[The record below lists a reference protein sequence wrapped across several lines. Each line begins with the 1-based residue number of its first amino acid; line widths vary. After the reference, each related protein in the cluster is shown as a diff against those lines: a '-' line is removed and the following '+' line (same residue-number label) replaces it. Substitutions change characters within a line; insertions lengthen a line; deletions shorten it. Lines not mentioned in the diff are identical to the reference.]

1 MMISTLP
8 RVSVSLFAE
17 AGGINLD
24 SILQTF
30 VIPIGLK
37 VLGAIVLW
45 FVGRW
50 LINFGLGLLNSVFKR
65 STIDATLL
73 AYIKAALGVLLNI
86 VLVVAILGYLGVETT
101 SFAALLAAGGIAIG
115 AAWGGLLA
123 HFAAGV
129 FLVLFRPFQVG
140 DYVTAGGVTGTVSEI
155 GLFVTS
161 IDTIDNVKNI
171 VANNTIFSDTIQN
184 FSANPYRRVDLVA
197 QLDHGVDPN
206 DAIARFKAGLAEIEN
221 IVSEPAPDVE
231 ILEFTP
237 MGPVLAVRPYC
248 NNDHYWQVYFDTN
261 RLIRQA
267 CGEAGYPAP
276 QQHYAI
282 SNVAA

>member
-1 MMISTLP
+1 M
-8 RVSVSLFAE
+8 
-17 AGGINLD
+17 
-24 SILQTF
+24 
-30 VIPIGLK
+30 
-37 VLGAIVLW
+37 LW
-45 FVGRW
+45 FIGRW
-50 LINFGLGLLNSVFKR
+50 LIKFGLGLLNSAFKR

-73 AYIKAALGVLLNI
+73 SYIKATLGVLLNI

-140 DYVTAGGVTGTVSEI
+140 DFVTAGGVTGTVDEI

-161 IDTIDNVKNI
+161 IDTPDNVKTL

-184 FSANPYRRVDLVA
+184 FSANPYRRVELVA
-197 QLDHGVDPN
+197 QLDHSVDPD
-206 DAIARFKAGLAEIEN
+206 DAIAKFKAGLAQIDNVESN
-221 IVSEPAPDVE
+221 PAPDVE

-248 NNDHYWQVYFDTN
+248 SNDHYWQVYFDTN
-261 RLIRQA
+261 RLIRKT
-267 CGEAGYPAP
+267 CGDAGYPAP
-276 QQHYAI
+276 KQHYSI
-282 SNVAA
+282 SNAA

>member
-1 MMISTLP
+1 MTIATLP
-8 RVSVSLFAE
+8 SLGLFPLAA
-17 AGGINLD
+17 AGLD
-24 SILQTF
+24 VDAILQNF
-30 VIPIGLK
+30 AIPIGLK
-37 VLGAIVLW
+37 VLGAIILW

-50 LINFGLGLLNSVFKR
+50 LIKFGLGLLNKILKR

-73 AYIKAALGVLLNI
+73 SYIKATLGVLLNI

-140 DYVTAGGVTGTVSEI
+140 DFVTAGGVTGTVSEI

-161 IDTIDNVKNI
+161 IDTPDNVRTLI
-171 VANNTIFSDTIQN
+171 ANNTIFSDTIQN
-184 FSANPYRRVDLVA
+184 FSENPYRRVDLVA
-197 QLDHGVDPN
+197 QIDHTVDPD
-206 DAIARFKAGLAEIEN
+206 DAIAKMRAGLAGIANVESN
-221 IVSEPAPDVE
+221 PAPDIE

-248 NNDHYWQVYFDTN
+248 SNDNYWQVYFDTN
-261 RLIRQA
+261 RLIRKV
-267 CGEAGYPAP
+267 CGDAGYPAP
-276 QQHYAI
+276 KQHYSI
-282 SNVAA
+282 SNS